1 MNELSRALLLP
12 LAWMMAASAWAEGA
26 IDVPASTS
34 ADASSADLQDT
45 GRDDVMQLAL
55 AGKPALAALRLAVD
69 LSESA
74 TCRDLGVLNDLMLAS
89 DSHGWL
95 LEVVGEE
102 TLKAKQKCLAP
113 PVLLAWAREKL
124 RALDPTELP
133 KPEEMLHGD
142 SDRVEFVYEDEAPVL
157 FEFAEDVPSSPPGPR
172 QSGVSFET
180 GPAADEKEVEFEFEP
195 GTGTPDLETLSSGEI
210 AVHFNATLTEPFQGP
225 AEAERLYLWGS
236 FDYLRAENENS
247 KQWFERL
254 LVYGRDS
261 EDRHAL
267 NRAEV
272 GLARLAFD
280 AQRFSES
287 FERFDR
293 VAVRGDTIDTRWLP
307 ELVWSAYFAGRDD
320 FLNRLFEWISADR
333 IHPLALGDSLGLVPR
348 ILEEQCR
355 RADALKVTSYLIDS
369 MRLPPLDHGQSYWGP
384 YRTLVNELQQPDQ
397 AWLEENPYA
406 PMTGWLKARATRYR
420 QSAKIRQSASL
431 KQALAQLLRTRID
444 MRLGRGL
451 MRCRL

>member
-1 MNELSRALLLP
+1 M
-12 LAWMMAASAWAEGA
+12 
-26 IDVPASTS
+26 
-34 ADASSADLQDT
+34 
-45 GRDDVMQLAL
+45 
-55 AGKPALAALRLAVD
+55 
-69 LSESA
+69 
-74 TCRDLGVLNDLMLAS
+74 
-89 DSHGWL
+89 
-95 LEVVGEE
+95 
-102 TLKAKQKCLAP
+102 
-113 PVLLAWAREKL
+113 
-124 RALDPTELP
+124 
-133 KPEEMLHGD
+133 
-142 SDRVEFVYEDEAPVL
+142 
-157 FEFAEDVPSSPPGPR
+157 
-172 QSGVSFET
+172 
-180 GPAADEKEVEFEFEP
+180 
-195 GTGTPDLETLSSGEI
+195 
-210 AVHFNATLTEPFQGP
+210 HFNATLTEPFQGP

>member
-34 ADASSADLQDT
+34 ADASSTDLQDT

-74 TCRDLGVLNDLMLAS
+74 TCQDLGVLNDLMLAS

-180 GPAADEKEVEFEFEP
+180 GLRPTKRRLSLSLN
-195 GTGTPDLETLSSGEI
+195 LE
-210 AVHFNATLTEPFQGP
+210 
-225 AEAERLYLWGS
+225 
-236 FDYLRAENENS
+236 RA
-247 KQWFERL
+247 L
-254 LVYGRDS
+254 
-261 EDRHAL
+261 
-267 NRAEV
+267 
-272 GLARLAFD
+272 
-280 AQRFSES
+280 
-287 FERFDR
+287 
-293 VAVRGDTIDTRWLP
+293 
-307 ELVWSAYFAGRDD
+307 
-320 FLNRLFEWISADR
+320 
-333 IHPLALGDSLGLVPR
+333 
-348 ILEEQCR
+348 
-355 RADALKVTSYLIDS
+355 
-369 MRLPPLDHGQSYWGP
+369 
-384 YRTLVNELQQPDQ
+384 RTLRPCRPVRSQCIS
-397 AWLEENPYA
+397 
-406 PMTGWLKARATRYR
+406 M
-420 QSAKIRQSASL
+420 
-431 KQALAQLLRTRID
+431 LR
-444 MRLGRGL
+444 
-451 MRCRL
+451 